1 QAGGNGPDVTVRL
14 AILRSR
20 FYDKLIVAAV
30 EVAYSRPYYVFADG
44 NTIPPA
50 NWLWVESRGGRGG
63 AGTSGQNGGDGAAGQ
78 AGCPPQPGGPGGSGG
93 NGGPGGSGGRSGA
106 QRLRGRARSAAA
118 DRHPPDPRAVR
129 PEYRAGARGAARAG
143 GRTAPPPV
151 TAARG

>member
-1 QAGGNGPDVTVRL
+1 PGGAGQAGGNGPDVTVRL

-30 EVAYSRPYYVFADG
+30 EVGYSRPYYVFADG

-78 AGCPPQPGGPGGSGG
+78 K
-93 NGGPGGSGGRSGA
+93 
-106 QRLRGRARSAAA
+106 
-118 DRHPPDPRAVR
+118 
-129 PEYRAGARGAARAG
+129 GAAGPNGSEGAPGPRPQIVTLPTGELFGPNIAPELAALLERAAE
-143 GRTAPPPV
+143 RPRRP
-151 TAARG
+151 